1 VSLKEHFDELAV
13 SDITQAKQAQQKI
26 LELESQ
32 IVELRKAML
41 SDASTTFGE
50 GIAKAIRG
58 MKKEIESFWD
68 SIASLTMETFKSL
81 AASFINDLIFGNE
94 AKAKIDQQIADIRL
108 EMAGISEEHQRSFNQ
123 VSQMRRLEG
132 ESNDEYLQRTQRLS
146 EIQQQQTDIYT
157 FQTKEMELLQRINEL
172 EQERNNIILDRLKN
186 LGQKVTDKLLD
197 HALNLLFSTVFSGGG
212 GSTSGGG
219 TEPPPDATQTRAF
232 GGGGGGLVIQFH
244 GDVYGMDDF
253 GQRVDQAV
261 RTYSQRRNA

>member
-1 VSLKEHFDELAV
+1 LWEDLTTKQSNTNELVTEERQRRLEILDIMMKIRDLPSESFGEAWSKQIRKVEDDIRRIWDSLAELTFSSFKELA
-13 SDITQAKQAQQKI
+13 T
-26 LELESQ
+26 
-32 IVELRKAML
+32 
-41 SDASTTFGE
+41 
-50 GIAKAIRG
+50 
-58 MKKEIESFWD
+58 
-68 SIASLTMETFKSL
+68 
-81 AASFINDLIFGNE
+81 SFIKDILFGDE
-94 AKAKIDQQIADIRL
+94 TKAKINQEISNIRMQIA
-108 EMAGISEEHQRSFNQ
+108 GIGEERQRSFNQ

-186 LGQKVTDKLLD
+186 LGQKITDKLLD
-197 HALNLLFSTVFSGGG
+197 HGLNLLFAKAFSGGSDTG
-212 GSTSGGG
+212 GGGGG
-219 TEPPPDATQTRAF
+219 T
-232 GGGGGGLVIQFH
+232 GGGIRHSGGDERPIGSGGGLVIQFH